1 MKARSIIPLVI
12 GLGVGFFAIK
22 MGIDIVRK
30 ARGSQGEM
38 NQVVVARHAIDVASR
53 IEDSMVTTVGVP
65 RALVPAGAFTDREKL
80 VGRVAKMTIPASMT
94 INDSML
100 APPGTSPGLPAKIPA
115 GYRAVSVTVNEAS
128 AVAGF
133 VMPGAR
139 VDVFAADRGGRS
151 TSFPSRLILSDV
163 EVGAVGQSMNEL
175 SSDGKTVRMTKSVTL
190 FLKPDQVPLL
200 DAAATRSRIRLA
212 LRGQGEER
220 PKGVFWS
227 SLLKKAMEYR
237 PKPVVVAAVP
247 HRKVGHV
254 VTVINGSR
262 IERLTFDSKGR
273 LLRDPSTIAPV
284 ASSPIDDLRENPD
297 REIYE

>member
-22 MGIDIVRK
+22 MGIDMVRK

-53 IEDSMVTTVGVP
+53 IEESMVTTVGVP
-65 RALVPAGAFTDREKL
+65 RALVPAGAFTDRKKL
-80 VGRVAKMTIPASMT
+80 IGRVVKMTIPASMT

-100 APPGTSPGLPAKIPA
+100 APSGTSPGLAAKIPA
-115 GYRAVSVTVNEAS
+115 GHRAVSVTVNEAS

-139 VDVFAADRGGRS
+139 VDVFAADRGGRA
-151 TSFPSRLILSDV
+151 TSFPSRLILADV

-227 SLLKKAMEYR
+227 SLLKKAMAYR
-237 PKPVVVAAVP
+237 PKPVVVAAAP
-247 HRKVGHV
+247 RSHPGHV

-262 IERLTFDSKGR
+262 IERLTFDSKGH
-273 LLRDPSTIAPV
+273 LLGEPSTIVPTA
-284 ASSPIDDLRENPD
+284 SPIDDERENPD